1 MASIF
6 KQRYTVAGKSGKRI
20 RKRVLNV
27 FKSEPRECELSDVP
41 YIDEGKVPF

>member
-6 KQRYTVAGKSGKRI
+6 KQKYTIEGKNGKRI

-27 FKSEPRECELSDVP
+27 FKSEPHECEPSDVP
-41 YIDEGKVPF
+41 YIDEGEVPF